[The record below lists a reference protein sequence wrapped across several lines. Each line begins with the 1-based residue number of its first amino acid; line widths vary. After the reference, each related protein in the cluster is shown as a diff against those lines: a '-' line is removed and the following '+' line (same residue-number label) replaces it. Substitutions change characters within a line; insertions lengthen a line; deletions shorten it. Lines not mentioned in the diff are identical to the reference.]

1 MREELT
7 GTKREEENV
16 EGCALNVVLEVLL
29 VNVARLQHQLHAQ
42 SVGSRSEIYTF

>member
-42 SVGSRSEIYTF
+42 FAGSRSEIYTF